1 MGKRK
6 KEDNTFLRK
15 NSEEKQI
22 SVTIMISADGK
33 EMGIV
38 WTKILKKRILKKI

>member
-15 NSEEKQI
+15 KTEEKQNSATI
-22 SVTIMISADGK
+22 VFPSVERK
-33 EMGIV
+33 ETV
-38 WTKILKKRILKKI
+38 FPVQLKLQRE

>member
-22 SVTIMISADGK
+22 RVTIMISVDGK
-33 EMGIV
+33 EIV
-38 WTKILKKRILKKI
+38 FPVNWKLQWE

>member
-15 NSEEKQI
+15 KTKEQQNI
-22 SVTIMISADGK
+22 VTIMKSVVGK
-33 EMGIV
+33 GTVFPM
-38 WTKILKKRILKKI
+38 KLKLRKESF

>member
-22 SVTIMISADGK
+22 SVTIMISVDGK
-33 EMGIV
+33 FFPVNWKLQWE
-38 WTKILKKRILKKI
+38 

>member
-22 SVTIMISADGK
+22 SVTIMISVDGK
-33 EMGIV
+33 ETV
-38 WTKILKKRILKKI
+38 FPVTWKLQWE